1 MDETESNGNFA
12 SSNRLGDCSVDTGV
26 MSGICWGAADE
37 TCSF

>member
-1 MDETESNGNFA
+1 MDETGSNGTSS
-12 SSNRLGDCSVDTGV
+12 SSNRLGEGFVDTGV